1 MQLEEA
7 KDVLKITEGGFVPQW
22 ESWCPAGCVQDLF
35 PLSSPWPAASCS
47 QCCHCWGRPLWAAR
61 SYYTRRGKNTNLLRF
76 CKARHTNMSRGM
88 LAYTAGVGWVNFF
101 FLGAGGSG
109 MPYFSLLSAALSL
122 YFIWSPDR
130 KGGGERKTQQ
140 IANVDFF
147 FFAAVNIARGH
158 TSVSFLSN
166 SSSSASLILDL
177 RWISRF
183 FYWAVQTRFK

>member
-1 MQLEEA
+1 
-7 KDVLKITEGGFVPQW
+7 
-22 ESWCPAGCVQDLF
+22 
-35 PLSSPWPAASCS
+35 
-47 QCCHCWGRPLWAAR
+47 
-61 SYYTRRGKNTNLLRF
+61 
-76 CKARHTNMSRGM
+76 MSRRM

-130 KGGGERKTQQ
+130 KGKEKKNQQ
-140 IANVDFF
+140 IANVDF

-177 RWISRF
+177 R
-183 FYWAVQTRFK
+183 